1 MNNDLERTA
10 AERVSPSELD
20 KIKQIASTE
29 EGRQIRQMMNS
40 KDIQKAAE
48 KGDMDSLKNAVTNL
62 LKTDAGAKLA
72 DRIAEMMNNK

>member
-1 MNNDLERTA
+1 MNNDLERSA
-10 AERVSPSELD
+10 KNMMSSAD
-20 KIKQIASTE
+20 IDNIKQIASTE
-29 EGRQIRQMMNS
+29 EGRQIRQMMNGA
-40 KDIQKAAE
+40 DIQKAAE